1 MVASD
6 RNPFTM
12 NAQHI
17 QLTVTN
23 EGQTIDPSHL
33 PRLFDRFYRADSSRT
48 QARSNHGL
56 GLAIVAA
63 IARLHQGNVFARDRK
78 STRLN
83 SSHSQISYA
92 VFCLKKKKKKNTHY
106 IID

>member
-63 IARLHQGNVFARDRK
+63 IARLHQGNVFAR
-78 STRLN
+78 SATIARLHQGN
-83 SSHSQISYA
+83 
-92 VFCLKKKKKKNTHY
+92 VFARSEAGVTSIGL
-106 IID
+106 

>member
-1 MVASD
+1 HEEWIAFRVYAIVRD
-6 RNPFTM
+6 AT
-12 NAQHI
+12 
-17 QLTVTN
+17 TN

-63 IARLHQGNVFARDRK
+63 IARLHQGNVFAR
-78 STRLN
+78 SEAGVTSIGLIFP
-83 SSHSQISYA
+83 QISDDA
-92 VFCLKKKKKKNTHY
+92 
-106 IID
+106 